1 MATKS
6 GAKTGL
12 SEGKTGVIKCRVSP
26 VEMEHY
32 LSALSDGETISG
44 LIRDALDREIKKRSR
59 RSKGEKA
66 GRKVDAREV
75 IRRGKDSGR
84 SWAEIT
90 QEVNSLGGKLYSA
103 HEIKDLYKKGV

>member
-1 MATKS
+1 
-6 GAKTGL
+6 
-12 SEGKTGVIKCRVSP
+12 
-26 VEMEHY
+26 MEHY
-32 LSALSDGETISG
+32 LSALSDGETISE
-44 LIRDALDREIKKRSR
+44 LIRDALDREIRKRSR

-103 HEIKDLYKKGV
+103 HEIKDLYKKSV